1 MHAPRFHKLWDAMVL
16 VVAFV
21 VMCVF
26 IVGAAREPPLITPQ
40 HHFHGRFTNRPYES
54 EMPTKRDLHPA
65 PPSALCKNIWQR
77 RENLGGDAGKMAVNF
92 YGTEHNDNRESR
104 MTIEHKKVLITG
116 NGFDLSFGL
125 PTAYKDFVD
134 AMKVLR
140 DAGDDLSKF
149 ALAKLLPEKFAGATA
164 TVDFSLLAQPIS
176 AKNVPDRMPLDNI
189 WMNYFVQRLDKMPTT
204 ARWVDFEA
212 EIREVLKALTKL
224 RQKEKEHTEEKGG
237 RTFKKVT
244 STESIVSNSILLEG
258 EFLELL
264 KNVGVLINYK
274 KGLDKDY
281 VTQNPLEKIQP
292 TGSNEQPIYKEQGK
306 SIPDLKI
313 IDALNSQLAELCSIF
328 AYFLK
333 QTLEP
338 IYAEKLKTINEVLF
352 IDFGEVYSFNYT
364 DTFERINQRI
374 EVHHIHGDLSG
385 NGIAQKNEL
394 LNYGSKVVLGVNNA
408 DDFVEFLGAEVLSM
422 TKYFQTLYKKTD
434 AAMLSKNIE
443 HTISAGGALE
453 QETMFNNGVVHAY
466 IDGVETHII
475 PHHFYVWGHSL
486 DLSDRKYIQRLFD
499 LMWHKNGAKN
509 DNKITIYYYDEASR
523 ASLLRNILDARMLG
537 DAGKEKIDLLVYQGR
552 LTFEPNPSVFKE
564 ANPDAKP

>member
-1 MHAPRFHKLWDAMVL
+1 
-16 VVAFV
+16 
-21 VMCVF
+21 
-26 IVGAAREPPLITPQ
+26 
-40 HHFHGRFTNRPYES
+40 
-54 EMPTKRDLHPA
+54 
-65 PPSALCKNIWQR
+65 
-77 RENLGGDAGKMAVNF
+77 LGGDAGKMAVNF
-92 YGTEHNDNRESR
+92 HGTEHNDNRESR

-125 PTAYKDFVD
+125 PTAYKDFVGAMQQLQD
-134 AMKVLR
+134 AVKNK
-140 DAGDDLSKF
+140 DDLSKF
-149 ALAKLLPEKFAGATA
+149 PLNKLRSEKCAGSAA
-164 TVDFSLLAQPIS
+164 TVDLSLLTQPIS
-176 AKNVPDRMPLDNI
+176 AKDEQYRTPLDNI
-189 WMNYFVQRLDKMPTT
+189 WISYFIQRLNKMPTT

-212 EIREVLKALTKL
+212 EIREVLKALAKL
-224 RQKEKEHTEEKGG
+224 RQKEKEYTEEKGG
-237 RTFKKVT
+237 HTFKYVT
-244 STESIVSNSILLEG
+244 STESSVGNSILLEG
-258 EFLELL
+258 ECLELL
-264 KNVGVLINYK
+264 KDVGVLIK
-274 KGLDKDY
+274 RKSPGKDY
-281 VTQNPLEKIQP
+281 VTQNPLKKIQP
-292 TGSNEQPIYKEQGK
+292 TGSIYKEQDK

-338 IYAEKLKTINEVLF
+338 IYAEKRKTINEALF

-364 DTFERINQRI
+364 DTFERINQNI
-374 EVHHIHGDLSG
+374 KVHHIHGDLSG
-385 NGIAQKNEL
+385 NGIDQKNKL
-394 LNYGSKVVLGVNNA
+394 LNYGSKVVLGVDNA

-466 IDGVETHII
+466 IDGMEAHII

-499 LMWHKNGAKN
+499 LMWHKNGEKN
-509 DNKITIYYYDEASR
+509 DNKITIYYHDESSR
-523 ASLLRNILDARMLG
+523 ANLLRNILDARMLG
-537 DAGKEKIDLLVYQGR
+537 DDGKEKIELLVYQGR

-564 ANPDAKP
+564 ANTDAKP